1 MSQNS
6 QTSKSSK
13 IQLKKINM
21 TLPNN
26 LNEINTNID
35 IIIKKDEEI
44 IKKYLERVI
53 YTSKLPDEVKLQ
65 LDKVFLDTR
74 NNIL

>member
-1 MSQNS
+1 MSQS
-6 QTSKSSK
+6 IKSSK
-13 IQLKKINM
+13 IELRKINM
-21 TLPNN
+21 TLPQN
-26 LNEINTNID
+26 LNEINPNID

-44 IKKYLERVI
+44 IKKYLERII
-53 YTSKLPDEVKLQ
+53 YTSKLPDEVTLQ